1 MSSQPLPPFR
11 LRASRGAEA
20 DGLRLRADARVVVE
34 LGKAWRSVAA
44 AAAPKEVAMLGRN
57 SSKPQTTLVSQDS
70 SAGPTSNGGP
80 LLTIVGASAKLEGK
94 FEITNSIQ
102 IECEVGGELSVGGKL
117 VIGEKGVVS
126 ANVQTVDAVIMGV
139 YEGNMVATGNVEIA
153 ETGRVTG
160 NIETDSLVISKGG
173 FFNGNVVKSKGDD
186 AAVGPRPVH
195 LVDGARAVTTQR

>member
-70 SAGPTSNGGP
+70 PPDPTSNGVP

-117 VIGEKGVVS
+117 VIGEKGVVN